1 MVTVV
6 AALIQTETGY
16 LMGLRPPHKARGL
29 TWEFVGGKV
38 EAGVTPQQ
46 ALQRKCQEELGVQVE
61 VGPLFME
68 SNHTYPD
75 LSIHFQLYHATITSG
90 QMQPLEHVELRYV
103 PKSQLPDYITAP
115 EDAEILHRLLQI
127 TE

>member
-6 AALIQTETGY
+6 AALIKEKDGY
-16 LMGLRPPHKARGL
+16 LMGLRPPQKARGL

-38 EAGVTPQQ
+38 EPGETPQE
-46 ALQRKCQEELGVQVE
+46 ALVRECREELDVVVE

-68 SNHTYPD
+68 STHTYPD
-75 LSIHFQLYHATITSG
+75 LSIRFLLYYATIRQG
-90 QMQPLEHVELRYV
+90 QPKLQEHVELRYV
-103 PKSQLPDYITAP
+103 KQSEFPDYITAP

>member
-6 AALIQTETGY
+6 AALIATPQGY
-16 LMGLRPPHKARGL
+16 LMGQRPPHKARGL

-38 EAGVTPQQ
+38 EEGETPQQ
-46 ALQRKCQEELGVQVE
+46 ALQRECMEELGVMVD

-75 LSIHFQLYHATITSG
+75 LSIHFLLYHASIRSG
-90 QMQPLEHVELRYV
+90 CPQPLEHVALRYV
-103 PKSQLPDYITAP
+103 KKEEFAAYITAK